1 MALDLTPDEKL
12 YGKANF
18 TEVTH
23 DLTRRG
29 FMKSLVVAGG
39 AVAVAGAAGYF
50 GYQKLGGKPVK
61 AALIGGGDEGGVL
74 IGEHNPE
81 FLEFVAVCDIRP
93 TQMRRIFEGEGA
105 TSLRKGFKFHYGKD
119 CDKPGGTH
127 QIRKYRDYRKMLE
140 NEKEVEAVVIAT
152 PLVSHAPIVIA
163 CLKAGKHVLCEKLM
177 ARTIRQCKEMIKA
190 ADDNDRILCIGHQR
204 HYSLL
209 YAHAVEV
216 LNTGILG
223 DVKHI
228 RALWHRNNSWPEL
241 SGGEWRIDPK
251 SKLPVFD
258 GQTPMTDPVTKIPLL
273 HDGWMK
279 QIPKEDADALAD
291 EIRQHGYKSV
301 EELIRWR
308 LFNRTGGGLMAELG
322 SHQLDACSIFLGK
335 VHPLAVTGVG
345 THSLYGFPGEKDKS
359 NPREVD
365 DHVFCTYEFPGK
377 NYYERDN
384 DGKLVLRDNKPVVKD
399 KQDVCVVTYSS
410 ISTNQFEPYGECVMG
425 SRGTMIVETE
435 QNAYLFTENDP
446 MKKGGGSPKGT
457 AASVTVASGNKPAL
471 DAGGTWGGP
480 AQAASKAGAT
490 AAVSRGYREEMEDF
504 AYCVKVWNDASKENR
519 RQPRCQ
525 GRVAMADAI
534 IALTSNL
541 SMKQRQRI
549 EFADD
554 WFKAESSA
562 IPDHDLDEELKKETV

>member
-1 MALDLTPDEKL
+1 MALDLTPEEKL

-18 TEVTH
+18 TQVAD

-93 TQMRRIFEGEGA
+93 SNMRRIFKGEGEH
-105 TSLRKGFKFHYGKD
+105 SLRKGFVYHYGKD
-119 CDKPGGTH
+119 CEKEGSPH
-127 QIRKYRDYRKMLE
+127 YIRKYDDYKKMLAE
-140 NEKEVEAVVIAT
+140 EKEVEVVVIAT
-152 PLVSHAPIVIA
+152 PLFSHAPIAID

-177 ARTIRQCKEMIKA
+177 ARTIGQCKEMIKA
-190 ADDNDRILCIGHQR
+190 ADQHDRILSIGHQR

-216 LNTGILG
+216 VNTGVLG

-228 RALWHRNNSWPEL
+228 RALWHRNNSWPEMA
-241 SGGEWRIDPK
+241 GGGWRIDPK
-251 SKLPVFD
+251 SKEPMFD
-258 GQTPMTDPVTKIPLL
+258 GQKQVNDPLTNQPIL

-279 QIPKEDADALAD
+279 LIPPEDMEKLKDTVH
-291 EIRQHGYKSV
+291 QYGYKSV

-335 VHPLAVTGVG
+335 VHPFAVTAVG
-345 THSLYGFPGEKDKS
+345 THSLYGFKPGDGKP

-365 DHVFCTYEFPGK
+365 DHVFCTFEFPGRG
-377 NYYERDN
+377 YYERES
-384 DGKLVLRDNKPVVKD
+384 DGKLVLRDGKPVVKD
-399 KQDVCVVTYSS
+399 EHDIVVVTYSS
-410 ISTNQFEPYGECVMG
+410 ISTNEFENYGECVMG
-425 SRGTMIVETE
+425 SRATMIVEKE
-435 QNAYLFTENDP
+435 QDVFLFAERDP
-446 MKKGGGSPKGT
+446 NKKVAGAARGLQ
-457 AASVTVASGNKPAL
+457 ASVTKAGGDKPAI
-471 DAGGTWGGP
+471 DAGATWGGP
-480 AQAASKAGAT
+480 AAAVNKVGSSAV
-490 AAVSRGYREEMEDF
+490 VSRGYREEMEDF
-504 AYCVKVWNDASKENR
+504 AYCVKVWNQADKANR
-519 RQPRCQ
+519 RLPRCH

-534 IALTSNL
+534 IALTSNIA
-541 SMKQRQRI
+541 MKNRQRI

-554 WFKAESSA
+554 WFKAESTA
-562 IPDHDLDEELKKETV
+562 VPDADLKFETV